1 MSAAAAAAAAAAAS
15 GASKCAAAPL
25 PPPLPPNILRV
36 GQTDAGHGARG
47 EQSLPLAL
55 ALLKAS
61 ACVRGVQRLPFSL
74 GLGCS
79 LARAERGVPL
89 WRCSS

>member
-1 MSAAAAAAAAAAAS
+1 MSAAAAAAAAS
-15 GASKCAAAPL
+15 GASKCDAPL

>member
-1 MSAAAAAAAAAAAS
+1 MSAAAAAAAAADAS
-15 GASKCAAAPL
+15 GASKCAAPL

-79 LARAERGVPL
+79 LARGERGLPL
-89 WRCSS
+89 SRCSS

>member
-1 MSAAAAAAAAAAAS
+1 MSAAAAAAAAADAS
-15 GASKCAAAPL
+15 GASKCAAPL

-36 GQTDAGHGARG
+36 GQTDAGQGARG

>member
-1 MSAAAAAAAAAAAS
+1 MSAAAAAAAADAS
-15 GASKCAAAPL
+15 GASKCAAPL

-47 EQSLPLAL
+47 EQILPLAL

-79 LARAERGVPL
+79 LARAERSLPL

>member
-15 GASKCAAAPL
+15 GASKGAAPL

>member
-1 MSAAAAAAAAAAAS
+1 MSAAAAAAADAS
-15 GASKCAAAPL
+15 GASKCAAPL
-25 PPPLPPNILRV
+25 ALPFPPKILRV
-36 GQTDAGHGARG
+36 GQTEAGHGARG

-79 LARAERGVPL
+79 LARGERGVPL

>member
-1 MSAAAAAAAAAAAS
+1 MSAAAAAAAADAS
-15 GASKCAAAPL
+15 GASKCAAPL
-25 PPPLPPNILRV
+25 PPPLPPNNLRV

-47 EQSLPLAL
+47 EQSLLLAL

-79 LARAERGVPL
+79 LARGERGLPL

>member
-1 MSAAAAAAAAAAAS
+1 MSAAAAAAAAAEAS
-15 GASKCAAAPL
+15 GASKCAASL